1 MKRSGQ
7 ARWFLSHYVK
17 VNPRLNTALDGTEN
31 LVDAL
36 LKSIYRVTGPIH
48 LLIYVFC
55 RLSQFG
61 LTPWPYF
68 RLITEHK
75 AQLMTSLSLSLPLP
89 CPPLPPSPSF
99 RQGLRVR
106 SPLSLLCTTL
116 ELRRGEDLKR
126 SVCLCSSLVSSTP
139 RPGPKGHLYAQRPL
153 EWI

>member
-1 MKRSGQ
+1 MVSFPLREGEPAFEHRFGWDGKLSGCSLKIHLSSH
-7 ARWFLSHYVK
+7 RTHPSSNICFLSVK
-17 VNPRLNTALDGTEN
+17 SVRSD
-31 LVDAL
+31 
-36 LKSIYRVTGPIH
+36 
-48 LLIYVFC
+48 
-55 RLSQFG
+55 
-61 LTPWPYF
+61 
-68 RLITEHK
+68 
-75 AQLMTSLSLSLPLP
+75 SLAVLPANHRTQSTTDDVSLPLP
-89 CPPLPPSPSF
+89 STPLPPPSPSF